1 MKKEAVAFAAVAI
14 MATSYAGSAS
24 ADSLTYKIKKGDT
37 LSAIANKSGTTVAA
51 LKKLNNL
58 KSDLIFP
65 NQVLLLE
72 KKAAAKP
79 DKQPS
84 TSSAKTYTVVAGD
97 NLSKIASKN
106 KVTVNNLM
114 AWNNL
119 KSTIIY
125 PNQVL
130 KLSGSSTSTPVENNP
145 PKKDSTPKSGKT
157 YTVKR
162 GDTLGAIG
170 KAYGMSV
177 SSLKS
182 LNNLKSDMI
191 YVGQKL
197 QLSGGK
203 TPAPSVKPPAIEK
216 PADSSAF
223 VNKLITESKK
233 LIGIK
238 YVFGGTTINGF
249 DCSGFIYYAFN
260 KAGHKI
266 GRYSAAGYYDR
277 SYYVNTPKPGDLV
290 FFENTYKKG
299 ISHLGIYIG
308 NNQFINADNSGVRI
322 VSLDNSYYK
331 KHFSAFKRLY

>member
-1 MKKEAVAFAAVAI
+1 MKRKAVAFTAVAV

-51 LKKLNNL
+51 LKKLNGL
-58 KSDLIFP
+58 KSDLIYP
-65 NQVLLLE
+65 NQVLRLE
-72 KKAAAKP
+72 KKATTKP
-79 DKQPS
+79 DKQGSSGS
-84 TSSAKTYTVVAGD
+84 TKTYTVVSGD
-97 NLSKIASKN
+97 NLSKIASKH

-125 PNQVL
+125 PRQVL
-130 KLSGSSTSTPVENNP
+130 KVSASSASNPVKNEP
-145 PKKDSTPKSGKT
+145 PKSGSKST

-162 GDTLGAIG
+162 GDTLGGIA
-170 KAYGMSV
+170 KTFGMSV
-177 SSLKS
+177 ASLKS
-182 LNNLKSDMI
+182 LNNLNSDMI

-197 QLSGGK
+197 LLSGGK
-203 TPAPSVKPPAIEK
+203 TSNPTTKPVKEEISDSK
-216 PADSSAF
+216 KDSSTFA
-223 VNKLITESKK
+223 NKLITESKK

-249 DCSGFIYYAFN
+249 DCSGFIYYAYN
-260 KAGHKI
+260 KAGYKI

-290 FFENTYKKG
+290 FFENTYKNG

-308 NNQFINADNSGVRI
+308 NNQFINADNSGG
-322 VSLDNSYYK
+322 
-331 KHFSAFKRLY
+331 

>member
-24 ADSLTYKIKKGDT
+24 ADSLTYTIKKGDT

-79 DKQPS
+79 VKQPS

-130 KLSGSSTSTPVENNP
+130 RLSGSSTSTPVENNP
-145 PKKDSTPKSGKT
+145 PKKDNPPKSGST
-157 YTVKR
+157 TAYTVKR

-182 LNNLKSDMI
+182 LNDLKSDMI

-197 QLSGGK
+197 QLSGEI
-203 TPAPSVKPPAIEK
+203 TPAPSVTPPAKEEAI
-216 PADSSAF
+216 
-223 VNKLITESKK
+223 
-233 LIGIK
+233 
-238 YVFGGTTINGF
+238 
-249 DCSGFIYYAFN
+249 
-260 KAGHKI
+260 
-266 GRYSAAGYYDR
+266 
-277 SYYVNTPKPGDLV
+277 
-290 FFENTYKKG
+290 
-299 ISHLGIYIG
+299 
-308 NNQFINADNSGVRI
+308 
-322 VSLDNSYYK
+322 
-331 KHFSAFKRLY
+331 